1 MRIEAR
7 EWSGAPVAGKSQ
19 WRRRM
24 FALMLGALGVAI
36 VPSAA
41 GHSDPRMFARAAPVA
56 AAAASPAK
64 AAAASSTAPAA
75 TEVKLPPNVKGREN
89 LFTLAV
95 AAAGPQTSTIK
106 TYGVVVPNSQA
117 MVDVNI
123 AVSGQVAEVF
133 VRVGD
138 SVKKGQPIASVF
150 NPEFITTQRGYLE
163 FLKNEDKLQ
172 VLREEGRLPNYLKD
186 AKENLRWWGMSD
198 REIDA
203 LIEHGKV
210 VEHIKLDAPTDGF
223 VTELM
228 VQPGS
233 LVNAGD
239 RTMKQ
244 FVVVGKAIARMVAA
258 NTPHWLEGYVYPSQR
273 TLLQPGMPVQISL
286 PDGNRLERPIAQ
298 VLSVVDPATQ
308 RARFLL
314 DLGRNSGGLAVG
326 QTVNIS
332 LQLGKAAGIWIPRQ
346 AVLGQGINPV
356 VYVQIAP
363 GRYLRKPVVV
373 LDETAALLQVE
384 GVAAGAKVVLAGK
397 MMLEGLHRISAGPA
411 AGAGDRHHDH

>member
-1 MRIEAR
+1 MRTEA
-7 EWSGAPVAGKSQ
+7 EGGSGAPVAGKSK

-24 FALMLGALGVAI
+24 ISLMLGALGAAV
-36 VPSAA
+36 VPLAA
-41 GHSDPRMFARAAPVA
+41 GHSDPRMFGEAAPVA
-56 AAAASPAK
+56 AAAVSPAK
-64 AAAASSTAPAA
+64 AAAPSTGPAA
-75 TEVKLPPNVKGREN
+75 TEVKLPPNVKGQEN
-89 LFTLAV
+89 LFKVAV

-198 REIDA
+198 KEIDD
-203 LIEHGKV
+203 LVEHGKV
-210 VEHIKLDAPTDGF
+210 VDHIKLDAPTDGF

-273 TLLQPGMPVQISL
+273 ALLQPGMPVQISL
-286 PDGNRLERPIAQ
+286 PDGTRLERPIAQ

-326 QTVNIS
+326 QTVNIT
-332 LQLGKAAGIWIPRQ
+332 LQLGKSTGIWVPRQ
-346 AVLGQGINPV
+346 AVLGQGIKPV

-373 LDETAALLQVE
+373 LDETAAMLQVE
-384 GVAAGAKVVLAGK
+384 GVDAGAKVVMAGK
-397 MMLEGLHRISAGPA
+397 MMLEGLHRISAGPGA
-411 AGAGDRHHDH
+411 DAGDHHHDH

>member
-1 MRIEAR
+1 MRIEAGGWR
-7 EWSGAPVAGKSQ
+7 WAPVLDKNP
-19 WRRRM
+19 WRRRA
-24 FALMLGALGVAI
+24 FALMLGALGAVVAS
-36 VPSAA
+36 PAA
-41 GHSDPRMFARAAPVA
+41 GHSDPRMFGQAAPVA
-56 AAAASPAK
+56 ASPAK
-64 AAAASSTAPAA
+64 TPATPSIEPAA
-75 TEVKLPPNVKGREN
+75 IEVKLPSNAKDREN
-89 LFTLAV
+89 LFTVAV
-95 AAAGPQTSTIK
+95 AETGPQTSTIK
-106 TYGVVVPNSQA
+106 TYGVVIPDSQA

-198 REIDA
+198 KEIDA
-203 LIEHGKV
+203 LIERGSV
-210 VEHIKLDAPTDGF
+210 VEHIRLDAPTDGF

-258 NTPHWLEGYVYPSQR
+258 NASHWLEGYVYPSQR

-286 PDGNRLERPIAQ
+286 PDGTRMERPIAQ

-314 DLGRNSGGLAVG
+314 DLGRSRGGLAVG
-326 QTVNIS
+326 QTVDIS
-332 LQLGKAAGIWIPRQ
+332 LQLGKAAGVWIPRR

-373 LDETAALLQVE
+373 RDETAALLRVE

-397 MMLEGLHRISAGPA
+397 MMLEGLHRISAGPGD
-411 AGAGDRHHDH
+411 AGSGDRHHDH